1 MRNRL
6 LKNKSEPGFLILNVQ
21 YKLNAERVLN
31 LEEISNNKDLKG
43 IIYELK
49 DKMQIFQF
57 VGNDEIEKIVPCFKI
72 KAYPAGTVIFKE
84 GDIGDFIGFV
94 ISGKLE
100 VKKQTDF
107 KGKQIV
113 LALLGK
119 GSFAGELSMIDGQSR
134 TATIMALEDSALL
147 ILGSQTL
154 NSFIERH
161 PDTGVKIL
169 RGVIRTISIRLTKT
183 IERLTSL
190 F

>member
-1 MRNRL
+1 M
-6 LKNKSEPGFLILNVQ
+6 ILNVQ
-21 YKLNAERVLN
+21 YNLNAERVLN

-57 VGNDEIEKIVPCFKI
+57 ISNDEIEKLVPCFEI
-72 KAYPAGTVIFKE
+72 ATYPAGTVIFKE
-84 GDIGDFIGFV
+84 GDLGDFIGFV

-119 GSFAGELSMIDGQSR
+119 GSFAGDLSMIDEQPR

-154 NSFIERH
+154 NSFIEKH

-169 RGVIRTISIRLTKT
+169 KGVIRTISIRLTKT
-183 IERLTSL
+183 IERLISL